1 MVGKCLLDPGPS
13 NPPRARERTQ
23 HRGPISPTAQN
34 TIPELHSGNF
44 NSPRGTNHSRN
55 APLLSKATLA
65 FFSPN
70 TLVSRGQRRSG
81 LPLSPWALLLCW
93 WCPELEIHSKP
104 LLLRGEAGLGMK
116 MASGRRPQQSPRSH
130 LRGLTPRRHLS
141 NGFKLNSGTC
151 ILESSTLFRK

>member
-1 MVGKCLLDPGPS
+1 M
-13 NPPRARERTQ
+13 
-23 HRGPISPTAQN
+23 AQN
-34 TIPELHSGNF
+34 PALRPEPAWELCTETTSHAPLQTPFRELHSGKVD
-44 NSPRGTNHSRN
+44 SPRGTNHSRN

-70 TLVSRGQRRSG
+70 PLVSRGQRRSG

-116 MASGRRPQQSPRSH
+116 MASGRRPQQYPRSQ
-130 LRGLTPRRHLS
+130 LRGLTPRPHLS
-141 NGFKLNSGTC
+141 NAFKLNSGTC
-151 ILESSTLFRK
+151 ILESSTLLGK